1 MLTLSTVA
9 PILATIATTFAI
21 FILFSEMKYVNGI
34 ARTPGLDANQGESRP
49 VVRFPNGDA
58 EPGPRDR
65 LAGPKRIKIKALSAC
80 CRSAES
86 RSTPN
91 GSFRDV
97 VRLQLD
103 PARTTQK
110 KAPPRPDTRG
120 THRAA
125 AAHPLRE
132 RLRIHAHPSISAG
145 IRVTRFIRF
154 AHTAINDYFLT
165 SWTISGGKMA
175 GLVLRKIVSPRGEIR
190 ETGENREPST
200 EPSPSGPGAGEAPRL
215 HLVGEPL
222 VELHSATPTEQQ
234 HSASEFL
241 IRRLG
246 FSHRPWTTHST
257 SNEAWAMVAPASLV
271 LEYVMW
277 MRPSRAWMR
286 DG

>member
-65 LAGPKRIKIKALSAC
+65 LAGAKRIKIKALSAC

-110 KAPPRPDTRG
+110 KAPPRPDSRG

-145 IRVTRFIRF
+145 IRATRFIRF

-222 VELHSATPTEQQ
+222 VELHSANLQRSNNILP
-234 HSASEFL
+234 ASFL
-241 IRRLG
+241 FGDWGSLTGPGQPIRRRTRRGRWWLPRRW
-246 FSHRPWTTHST
+246 SW
-257 SNEAWAMVAPASLV
+257 NM
-271 LEYVMW
+271 
-277 MRPSRAWMR
+277 
-286 DG
+286 